1 MTALSDLGIVTE
13 AFKEPWRAKIDYVS
27 VTSSRFHFTPSN
39 ALAAHYGVTHEA
51 DMSLATI
58 VAGHVPSA
66 LANEWS
72 SCGGRSGYTRGAR
85 HPIGMTFYAGHA
97 TAKPLLEIG
106 GAACDWLHSLGALL
120 PLVQRECEGITR
132 LDLAGDL
139 TCLVTPAEFVAAGYS
154 ALVRTK
160 SSVSS
165 ATGSTEYLGSP
176 TSDRSCR
183 VYRYA
188 APHPRS
194 DALRVEIVLRREL
207 AKSAALE
214 LCSRTIAGVWQSA
227 AKPLSFKHPMWRQ
240 SADDTL
246 PRLTMKSEPTSA
258 SRLQWLTKQI
268 KPAVLEAHRAGLI
281 DLHKWLDELG

>member
-1 MTALSDLGIVTE
+1 MADKTHLTYGNNIIQDQ
-13 AFKEPWRAKIDYVS
+13 WRAKIDYVS
-27 VTSSRFHFTPSN
+27 VTSSRFHFTPDN
-39 ALAAHYGVTHEA
+39 PLAPHYGVVTEAVMALAAI
-51 DMSLATI
+51 MR
-58 VAGHVPSA
+58 GHTSDYNAQLWTSV
-66 LANEWS
+66 
-72 SCGGRSGYTRGAR
+72 GGRSGYTRGAR
-85 HPIGMTFYAGHA
+85 CTLGMTFYAGHA

-106 GAACDWLHSLGALL
+106 GAACDWLHHHGALL

-132 LDLAGDL
+132 LDLAGDI
-139 TCLVTPAEFVAAGYS
+139 TCLVQPAEFVASGYS

-214 LCSRTIAGVWQSA
+214 LCARSIADAWQSA
-227 AKPLSFKHPMWRQ
+227 AKSLSFKHPLWSQAATDR
-240 SADDTL
+240 L
-246 PRLTMKSEPTSA
+246 PRLTLKSEPSSA
-258 SRLQWLTKQI
+258 SRLRWLVKQI
-268 KPAVLEAHRAGLI
+268 KPAVLDAHRAGLI
-281 DLHKWLDELG
+281 NLTDWLSEL